1 MTLNKFKISF
11 LLILVGLLA
20 LFGFR
25 KNEARIIRASD
36 IHFIESD
43 FKFSSKDS
51 VNKLLTQTDI
61 FSNKILKSNLNLKGI
76 EQQILLN
83 KYIDFAD
90 VSISVDGKV
99 GIKIIE
105 KNPVFRVLND
115 KYYIDAIGRKMPLSS
130 RFSKS
135 VPLILN
141 DVDYEDLKVMGELGN
156 YIEKNNFLKN
166 HISSLSYE
174 DEDLVFTL
182 NDFSYE
188 LNIKGFNEYDSKFKN
203 YESFFLKVY
212 SSGLLDSLKSI
223 NLNFKNQVIIQR
235 K

>member
-1 MTLNKFKISF
+1 MSLNKFKISF

-83 KYIDFAD
+83 KYIDFAN

-115 KYYIDAIGRKMPLSS
+115 RYYIDAIGSAKLRLEMPWASS
-130 RFSKS
+130 HRCSICCRLCAS
-135 VPLILN
+135 NADIICVPLIKASPSLGP
-141 DVDYEDLKVMGELGN
+141 KAMGD
-156 YIEKNNFLKN
+156 
-166 HISSLSYE
+166 HP
-174 DEDLVFTL
+174 
-182 NDFSYE
+182 FSWSTAAA
-188 LNIKGFNEYDSKFKN
+188 GRA
-203 YESFFLKVY
+203 VHWP
-212 SSGLLDSLKSI
+212 
-223 NLNFKNQVIIQR
+223 
-235 K
+235 